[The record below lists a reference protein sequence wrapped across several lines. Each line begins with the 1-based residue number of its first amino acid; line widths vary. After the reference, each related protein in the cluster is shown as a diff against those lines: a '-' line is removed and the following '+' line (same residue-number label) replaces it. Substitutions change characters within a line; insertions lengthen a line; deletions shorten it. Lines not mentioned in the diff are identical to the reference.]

1 MKNYLDLQDTNLC
14 LDIELELVG
23 HPEFTV
29 CVDTFESTKVVQQ
42 YYLDLLKPFS
52 IIIKLDN
59 KIYTTEYETAVI
71 IKRLS
76 VDDISIIPEYTHLA
90 EYDNDHGFTDP
101 TSYIGFNGKWI
112 LTFDCPFYQ
121 WLHQAQNQGWLI
133 G

>member
-1 MKNYLDLQDTNLC
+1 MKNYSDLQDTDLC
-14 LDIELELVG
+14 LAIELELVG
-23 HPEFTV
+23 QPEFTV
-29 CVDTFESTKVVQQ
+29 CVDSTVSTQVVQR

-52 IIIKLDN
+52 IIIELHN
-59 KIYTTEYETAVI
+59 KVYTTEYETAVI

-76 VDDISIIPEYTHLA
+76 VDNISIIPEYTYLA

-112 LTFDCPFYQ
+112 LTFDRPFYQ